1 MTSARLVEP
10 PSAGSFPGNALLPS
24 LFDRTSDQRYHR
36 KTPVH
41 GPERLP
47 SRRDPRDLH
56 FPTATWGYA
65 VLRYWPYRLSLS
77 PITRLRKPRL
87 NLVRYRRPHPH
98 LRRPIQAE
106 EKVATSNRP
115 ASASGLRTTP

>member
-47 SRRDPRDLH
+47 SRRDPRDS
-56 FPTATWGYA
+56 
-65 VLRYWPYRLSLS
+65 SLS
-77 PITRLRKPRL
+77 YCDLGVGCAALLALSSFFIPNNSTSKT
-87 NLVRYRRPHPH
+87 
-98 LRRPIQAE
+98 
-106 EKVATSNRP
+106 KVEPGSISSP
-115 ASASGLRTTP
+115 SPSSP